1 MHGPQSQLTA
11 TQRGN
16 AADWKYLMAPVAFFI
31 VTSEKGASKILS

>member
-16 AADWKYLMAPVAFFI
+16 AADWKYLIAPAAFFI
-31 VTSEKGASKILS
+31 VMTEKGASKILN